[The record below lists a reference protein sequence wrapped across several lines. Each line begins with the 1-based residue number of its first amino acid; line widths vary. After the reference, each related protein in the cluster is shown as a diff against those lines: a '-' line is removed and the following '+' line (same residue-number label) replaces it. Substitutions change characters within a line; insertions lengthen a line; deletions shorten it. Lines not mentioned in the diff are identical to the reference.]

1 MKSKKDVAMKRA
13 AGFTEAKISGRWRP
27 IASVQIR
34 VPSSASTRR
43 REMGAASRKSQ
54 VLSKRPASKKPAS
67 RKPACLN
74 PFKMA
79 VTDAWCICMVADV
92 RRGSARTEMN
102 HMRVRTRTF
111 VQGVDGKGD
120 IAKVASSQGDQQTLQ
135 LSAAGAARSGVP
147 SAIIKCKTAQ
157 RAPGVWGCSMSHKYV
172 LQAISK
178 NPGPSPYCFVFEDD
192 FYHAMCPED
201 IEELLDRLVTKCWE
215 LPDVIYLGFTALEAG
230 SRVYARSGAACIVE
244 TSQTYGSFAYAIRPC
259 ACASVLRFLDPNKT
273 AVVYASDGALRRAT
287 TLKLITAAHISVE
300 GRPFQCFPHRPSSD
314 SGGSRISCT

>member
-1 MKSKKDVAMKRA
+1 MKPGNLPIRLLVVLLLMSKGSIPIRRQLKSGEVLHGSGSYQQRKGNYMVVKMKSKKDVAMKRA

-111 VQGVDGKGD
+111 VQGVDGK
-120 IAKVASSQGDQQTLQ
+120 
-135 LSAAGAARSGVP
+135 R
-147 SAIIKCKTAQ
+147 
-157 RAPGVWGCSMSHKYV
+157 R
-172 LQAISK
+172 
-178 NPGPSPYCFVFEDD
+178 YC
-192 FYHAMCPED
+192 
-201 IEELLDRLVTKCWE
+201 
-215 LPDVIYLGFTALEAG
+215 
-230 SRVYARSGAACIVE
+230 
-244 TSQTYGSFAYAIRPC
+244 
-259 ACASVLRFLDPNKT
+259 
-273 AVVYASDGALRRAT
+273 
-287 TLKLITAAHISVE
+287 
-300 GRPFQCFPHRPSSD
+300 
-314 SGGSRISCT
+314 